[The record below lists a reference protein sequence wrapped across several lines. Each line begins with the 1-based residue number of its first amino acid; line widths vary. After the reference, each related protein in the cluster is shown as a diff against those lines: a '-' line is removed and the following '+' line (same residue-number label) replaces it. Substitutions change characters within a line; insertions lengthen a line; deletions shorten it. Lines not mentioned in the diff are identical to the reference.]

1 MSGTILELESS
12 VHQRVQKLLAFE
24 DTLDASDRALVRQ
37 HAAACQQCRDDLA
50 FQRRLKAVEP
60 EAGPMPDMDDA
71 LARLMPR
78 LEPAAQVPGRRRAA
92 NWLAW
97 AVAAQFLVIAGLG
110 WDRARQPEEFRLLG
124 EAAAQAPAAN
134 LVVQFDAQ
142 AREREVQAIL
152 ASQGARVVDGPTVT
166 QAWLLHVPPARID
179 ATLRALRA
187 DPRVSM
193 AEPLQVAP

>member
-1 MSGTILELESS
+1 MSGTIVELESS

-24 DTLDASDRALVRQ
+24 DTLDGPDRALVRQ
-37 HAAACQQCRDDLA
+37 HAAACQQCREDLA
-50 FQRRLKAVEP
+50 FQRRLKAVQP
-60 EAGPMPDMDDA
+60 EAGAVPDMDDA
-71 LARLMPR
+71 LARLMPM

-97 AVAAQFLVIAGLG
+97 AVAAQFLIIAGLA
-110 WDRARQPEEFRLLG
+110 WERARQPEEFRLLG
-124 EAAAQAPAAN
+124 GAASQAPAAN

-142 AREREVQAIL
+142 ARERDVQAIL
-152 ASQGARVVDGPTVT
+152 SSQGARVVGGPTVT
-166 QAWLLHVPPARID
+166 QAWLLHVAPERID

-193 AEPLQVAP
+193 AEPLQVAQ